1 MKDKKLIFM
10 ATPFR
15 SGSALT
21 SRMLNAHSQVG
32 MICDKLKYF
41 TFCYDRYNPLTDD
54 NVKKILNDVAARL
67 HGRYDI
73 TINVDECFDHIL
85 SKPRSEASI
94 KLLT

>member
-10 ATPFR
+10 STPMR

-54 NVKKILNDVAARL
+54 ILIYYRKYFNILQKI
-67 HGRYDI
+67 
-73 TINVDECFDHIL
+73 
-85 SKPRSEASI
+85 K
-94 KLLT
+94 

>member
-15 SGSALT
+15 SGSAMT
-21 SRMLNAHSQVG
+21 SRMLNAHSQVA
-32 MICDKLKYF
+32 MVCDKLKYF
-41 TFCYDRYNPLTDD
+41 TFCYDRYSPLTDD
-54 NVKKILNDVAARL
+54 NIKKLLNDVAARL
-67 HGRYDI
+67 NGRYDI

>member
-54 NVKKILNDVAARL
+54 KVKDAYNMEIKENDVYMDWKFSIVT
-67 HGRYDI
+67 G
-73 TINVDECFDHIL
+73 INPL
-85 SKPRSEASI
+85 S
-94 KLLT
+94 